1 MSDPFSIGTGIVGVI
16 GIAIQLTIVVKD
28 FASGWKHAPI
38 AVEELHKELTQLH
51 HVLNNLKGFLN
62 SQSTHFEQ
70 TSALYSA
77 ASDCVV
83 KLQTF
88 RDKLGK
94 YATGNTF
101 RRTLERIKWPLDE
114 KENQMMLQDLQR
126 YTQLFQF
133 AMGIDAW

>member
-1 MSDPFSIGTGIVGVI
+1 MPDPFSIGTGIVGVI
-16 GIAIQLTIVVKD
+16 GIAIQLTIVAKD

-83 KLQTF
+83 KLHVEQTN
-88 RDKLGK
+88 KSEYK
-94 YATGNTF
+94 M
-101 RRTLERIKWPLDE
+101 
-114 KENQMMLQDLQR
+114 KE
-126 YTQLFQF
+126 
-133 AMGIDAW
+133 